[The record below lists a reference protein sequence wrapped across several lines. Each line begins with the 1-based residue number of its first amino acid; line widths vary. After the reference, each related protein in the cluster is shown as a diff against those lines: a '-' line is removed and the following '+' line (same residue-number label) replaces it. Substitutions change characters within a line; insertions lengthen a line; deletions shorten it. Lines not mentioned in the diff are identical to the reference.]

1 MSKIN
6 EQFESVEIAC
16 LRKFLENQSIQIEEL
31 KKERE
36 IQKKLFENYV
46 AVHQR
51 TLMELEDSRKI
62 QKEKEE
68 KIKVITEENGK
79 FVEIRGKLNKENE
92 KLREESEEMKR
103 KFGDIEEKSQQ
114 EQENQKISMAKLTEE
129 LAECQ
134 TEREIQKKQFE
145 NYVDVHERTLL
156 ELENSRKVQKEQ
168 KEIINIL
175 SGDNRK
181 FIEIRQKLNEEN
193 EEIREQLREMKL
205 KLEDIEDTKTF
216 QIFIKIRRHITLDV
230 KKSDTIA
237 DVKEKMRKEGFSCI
251 DFLLVYGGK
260 PLNDTRTLFYYNI
273 QKESTLFNLTPQN
286 TQQDLTEKLIE
297 CRKEREIQKKLFD
310 NYAAVHEKTLLELE
324 DARKIQ
330 KEQEEKIDIMAEEN
344 ENLTEIRQKLNE
356 ENEEI
361 RKELRGMK
369 RKLEDVEE
377 NLTSKKSRQD
387 QENQEI
393 LMAKLTDELVE
404 SQKER
409 EIQKNLFENHVA
421 EHKRTL
427 LQLEDSKKI
436 QKEQDE
442 KINILTEENENLTE
456 IRGKLNEEKEKIREE
471 LEEMKRKLEDI
482 EANKTF
488 QIFIKIRRYITLNV
502 KKIDK
507 IEDVKMKMFKKG
519 FSCNDSFLI
528 YGGKPLYDSFTVSH
542 YNIQRGSTLF
552 VSNSYF
558 RKNDHTQ

>member
-1 MSKIN
+1 MTDTDKILLSKIQALQAGLHEVTN
-6 EQFESVEIAC
+6 IV
-16 LRKFLENQSIQIEEL
+16 IE
-31 KKERE
+31 
-36 IQKKLFENYV
+36 
-46 AVHQR
+46 
-51 TLMELEDSRKI
+51 
-62 QKEKEE
+62 
-68 KIKVITEENGK
+68 
-79 FVEIRGKLNKENE
+79 
-92 KLREESEEMKR
+92 
-103 KFGDIEEKSQQ
+103 
-114 EQENQKISMAKLTEE
+114 
-129 LAECQ
+129 
-134 TEREIQKKQFE
+134 
-145 NYVDVHERTLL
+145 
-156 ELENSRKVQKEQ
+156 
-168 KEIINIL
+168 
-175 SGDNRK
+175 
-181 FIEIRQKLNEEN
+181 
-193 EEIREQLREMKL
+193 
-205 KLEDIEDTKTF
+205 
-216 QIFIKIRRHITLDV
+216 
-230 KKSDTIA
+230 
-237 DVKEKMRKEGFSCI
+237 
-251 DFLLVYGGK
+251 
-260 PLNDTRTLFYYNI
+260 
-273 QKESTLFNLTPQN
+273 NLTSQN

-310 NYAAVHEKTLLELE
+310 NYAAVHERTLLELE
-324 DARKIQ
+324 DSRKIQ

-344 ENLTEIRQKLNE
+344 ENLIEIRQKLNE

-404 SQKER
+404 SQNER
-409 EIQKNLFENHVA
+409 EIQKKLFENHVA

-427 LQLEDSKKI
+427 LELEDSKII
-436 QKEQDE
+436 QKKQDE

-488 QIFIKIRRYITLNV
+488 QIFIKIRRYITLNI

-507 IEDVKMKMFKKG
+507 IEDVKMKMRKKG

-528 YGGKPLYDSFTVSH
+528 YGGKPLYDSYTVSY